1 MSWLDL
7 IIVGLAVLAA
17 VGGYR
22 LGFLARASSWIGL
35 GLGLYVAARFLSRIV
50 SALDLANPVSR
61 LMVAAAVLIGGAFV
75 GQALGLLLGARLSG
89 ALPLGSLRSIDRG
102 IGACLGIAG
111 ILVAVWILV
120 PSMADVPGWPARS
133 ARTSSIARWV
143 DTHFPQPPDTVATLR
158 RLVGSGSF
166 PEVFGALHAGESLG
180 PPPPSSGLSP
190 AVLARVTASTVK
202 VEGQACGRIQDGSG
216 FAAGVDEIVT
226 NAHVVAG
233 EPTGHTEVQLPGKRL
248 VPATV
253 VLFDPERDLAVLRVS
268 RLGAPPLPTA
278 TATVGETGAVF
289 GHPGGSDALVIAPAA
304 IDQEITA
311 TGRDLYDTRSIRR
324 DVFVLAAELHP
335 GDSGGPLVN
344 ASGAVVG
351 VAFAIAPDRPS
362 TAYALTSK
370 EINAALDQPRGPAVS
385 TGRCLAD

>member
-1 MSWLDL
+1 MSWFDVL
-7 IIVGLAVLAA
+7 IVVLAILAA

-22 LGFLARASSWIGL
+22 LGFLARSTSWIGL
-35 GLGLYVAARFLSRIV
+35 ALGLYVAARFLARII
-50 SALDLANPVSR
+50 SALDLGNPVSR
-61 LMVAAAVLIGGAFV
+61 LMVAAAILIGGAFV
-75 GQALGLLLGARLSG
+75 GQALGLLLGGRLHG
-89 ALPLGSLRSIDRG
+89 ALPLGPLRTIDRSVGAG
-102 IGACLGIAG
+102 IGIIG

-143 DTHFPQPPDTVATLR
+143 DAHFPQPPDTVATLR
-158 RLVGSGSF
+158 RLVGTGSF
-166 PEVFGALHAGESLG
+166 PEVFGALHPGESLG
-180 PPPPSSGLSP
+180 PPPTSSGLSP

-233 EPTGHTEVQLPGKRL
+233 EPAGKTQVQLPNKRFL
-248 VPATV
+248 PATV
-253 VLFDPERDLAVLRVS
+253 VLFDPERDLAVLRVPG
-268 RLGAPPLPTA
+268 LGAAAMA
-278 TATVGETGAVF
+278 TATGTAGETGAVF
-289 GHPGGSDALVIAPAA
+289 GHPGGSEALVIAPAA

-311 TGRDLYDTRSIRR
+311 TGRDLYDNRSIRR
-324 DVFVLAAELHP
+324 DVFVLAAVLHP

-344 ASGAVVG
+344 QAGAVVG

-370 EINAALDQPRGPAVS
+370 ELVADLALPRSVAVS

>member
-7 IIVGLAVLAA
+7 VIVVLAVLAA

-22 LGFLARASSWIGL
+22 LGFLARVASWIGL
-35 GLGLYVAARFLSRIV
+35 GLGLYVAARFLARIV

-61 LMVAAAVLIGGAFV
+61 LMVAAAILIGGAFV
-75 GQALGLLLGARLSG
+75 GQALGLFLGARLHG
-89 ALPLGSLRSIDRG
+89 ALPLGPLRQIDRG
-102 IGACLGIAG
+102 IGACVGIIG
-111 ILVAVWILV
+111 ILIAVWILV

-133 ARTSSIARWV
+133 ARTSAIARWV
-143 DTHFPQPPDTVATLR
+143 DVHFPQPPDTVATLR

-166 PEVFGALHAGESLG
+166 PEVFSALHPGESLG
-180 PPPPSSGLSP
+180 PPPVASGLSP
-190 AVLARVTASTVK
+190 AVLARVSASTVK

-216 FAAGVDEIVT
+216 FAVATDEIAT

-233 EPTGHTEVQLPGKRL
+233 EPAGRTTVQLPGQRF

-268 RLGAPPLPTA
+268 QLGAAPLPTA
-278 TATVGETGAVF
+278 TATAGQTGAVF
-289 GHPGGSDALVIAPAA
+289 GHPGGDEALTIAPAA

-311 TGRDLYDTRSIRR
+311 TGRDLYDSKSIRR

-344 ASGAVVG
+344 PNGAVVG
-351 VAFAIAPDRPS
+351 VAFAIAPDRPT

-370 EINAALDQPRGPAVS
+370 ELTADLALPRAQAVS

>member
-1 MSWLDL
+1 MTWFDVL
-7 IIVGLAVLAA
+7 IVVLAVLAA

-22 LGFLARASSWIGL
+22 LGFLARATSWIGL
-35 GLGLYVAARFLSRIV
+35 ALGLYIAARFLANIV

-61 LMVAAAVLIGGAFV
+61 LMVAAAILIGGAFV
-75 GQALGLLLGARLSG
+75 GQALGLFVGARLHG
-89 ALPLGSLRSIDRG
+89 ALPLGSLRQIDRG
-102 IGACLGIAG
+102 IGACLGVAG
-111 ILVAVWILV
+111 ILVAVWILA

-143 DTHFPQPPDTVATLR
+143 DSHFPQPPDTVATLR

-166 PEVFGALHAGESLG
+166 PEVFGALHPGESLG
-180 PPPPSSGLSP
+180 PPPVSSGLTP
-190 AVLARVTASTVK
+190 VVQARVSASTVK

-216 FAAGVDEIVT
+216 FVSGVDEVVT

-233 EPTGHTEVQLPGKRL
+233 EPAGRTQVQLPDKRFL
-248 VPATV
+248 PAVV

-268 RLGAPPLPTA
+268 QLGAAALPTA
-278 TATVGETGAVF
+278 TGTAGQAGAVF
-289 GHPGGSDALVIAPAA
+289 GHPGGSEALVVAPAA

-311 TGRDLYDTRSIRR
+311 TGRDLYDSRSIRR

-351 VAFAIAPDRPS
+351 VAFAIAPDRPT

-370 EINAALDQPRGPAVS
+370 ELDADLAVPRGPAVG